1 MYVLMALEM
10 FLEKCGKFIGPA
22 DFYLELQHELRMV
35 MKFFAV
41 SIIQELD
48 VSSLFM
54 NFFVP
59 ICSRSKIVHSFGWK
73 PESYFC
79 LGLKEFPM
87 IGLASSSSIKIII

>member
-48 VSSLFM
+48 VSS
-54 NFFVP
+54 
-59 ICSRSKIVHSFGWK
+59 
-73 PESYFC
+73 
-79 LGLKEFPM
+79 
-87 IGLASSSSIKIII
+87 